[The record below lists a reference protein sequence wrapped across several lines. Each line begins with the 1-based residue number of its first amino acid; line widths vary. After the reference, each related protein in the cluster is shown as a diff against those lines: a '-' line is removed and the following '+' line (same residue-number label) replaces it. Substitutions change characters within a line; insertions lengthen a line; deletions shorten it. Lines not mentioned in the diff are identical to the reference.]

1 MIVDVHSHTPR
12 YREAVP
18 EVSRPREGVALRPDR
33 PTPRGYTWE
42 QYAEVMRPVDR
53 AIVLNIAMDPAPT
66 VPPESSEFL
75 RLAREVND
83 ETAAFVRAHGGKLI
97 GFLSV
102 HPRDP
107 ECLEEIERGV
117 SDLGLRG
124 VKLGPNYQNFDPLSE
139 GAFRIYRRA
148 QELKLPVLFHQGT
161 SPTRFADLD
170 YAHPRHADR
179 LATAFPDLK
188 IVLAHMG
195 HPWQADCI
203 AVVRKHPN
211 VYADVSALFYREWS
225 HYSCMRLATE
235 WSILPKL
242 LFASDFP
249 AATPQETM
257 DGMRRVNAILEG
269 TRLPRVPEDA
279 IEQIIHRNSLELL
292 GLE

>member
-12 YREAVP
+12 YRERVP
-18 EVSRPREGVALRPDR
+18 ELSPARDRVALRPDR

-42 QYAEVMRPVDR
+42 QYVEVMRPVDR
-53 AIVLNIAMDPAPT
+53 AIVFNIASDPAA
-66 VPPESSEFL
+66 PEGTEEYL
-75 RLAREVND
+75 RQAREVND
-83 ETAAFVRAHGGKLI
+83 ETAEFVRAHPGKFV

-107 ECLEEIERGV
+107 KCLEEIERGV
-117 SDLGLRG
+117 GDLGLKG
-124 VKLGPNYQNFDPLSE
+124 VKLGPNYQHFDPLGE
-139 GAFRIYRRA
+139 DAFRIYRRA
-148 QELKLPVLFHQGT
+148 QELGLPVLFHQGT
-161 SPTRFADLD
+161 SPSRFAELD

-179 LATAFPDLK
+179 IAIACPDLK

-203 AVVRKHPN
+203 AVIRKHPN

-225 HYSCMRLATE
+225 HYTCMRLATE
-235 WSILPKL
+235 WSVLHKL

-269 TRLPRVPEDA
+269 TRLPRVPDEA
-279 IEQIIHRNSLELL
+279 IEEIIHRDSFALL